1 MNFEIAIPSYRRA
14 NKLRQQ
20 TLAFLSELTNINTDK
35 ITVFVADEEEK
46 QKYQEILRPGSYGNI
61 VVGRLGLA
69 EQRNFISSYYPE
81 DSQILQIDDDIK
93 RIKLLHPRPL
103 IPVINQLFDYA
114 RAQGVNLWSIYPVN
128 NLFFCSER
136 VVVGKIFCV
145 GCFFGLINKK
155 ARVHPPLS
163 ACEDKWRSLT
173 WWKTDRNTM
182 RYEGMCPDTTYF
194 AKGGL
199 TEYRK
204 TRQHIDTQIVCD
216 LFAADCSL
224 KTKKSGASECYWK
237 PIYTRVFSLPLTDE
251 PYPLQPGTLG
261 VWEAGREDSSTDGGV
276 SDRRNSVA
284 DGEVL

>member
-14 NKLRQQ
+14 KKLRDQ
-20 TLAFLSELTNINTDK
+20 TLAFLSELNNINTDK
-35 ITVFVADEEEK
+35 ITVFVADYEEK
-46 QKYQEILRPGSYGNI
+46 KEYEEVLRPGSYGKI
-61 VVGRLGLA
+61 VVGLHTLSA
-69 EQRNFISSYYPE
+69 QRNFISSYYPE
-81 DSQILQIDDDIK
+81 DTQILQCDDDIK
-93 RIKLLHPRPL
+93 RIKLLQPRPL
-103 IPVINQLFDYA
+103 IPVINQLFDYG
-114 RAQGVNLWSIYPVN
+114 RALGVNLWSIYPVN

-155 ARVHPPLS
+155 DGALPPV
-163 ACEDKWRSLT
+163 CTVEDKWRSLFRYQ
-173 WWKTDRNTM
+173 KDGNTM
-182 RYEGMCPDTTYF
+182 RYEGMCPDTNYN

-199 TEYRK
+199 YDHRLLHRTQEVRSVINDYSDLCHLK
-204 TRQHIDTQIVCD
+204 TRKNGVAEVI
-216 LFAADCSL
+216 
-224 KTKKSGASECYWK
+224 WK